1 VFLLCFEGNNFLFEL
16 KIKSRIFL
24 KNGEKIKGW
33 IMKIAI
39 SGKGGVGKTTIA
51 AALIRSFA
59 RTHRLVYAIDGDPD
73 ASLAAA
79 LGIPEEEAARL
90 QPVVEMKELIRS
102 RSGSGAFYVLN
113 PKVDDIIEDYSYRL
127 GNIRFLR
134 MGEIKKGGS
143 ECYCRENTFL
153 HALVSALLLDQD
165 EAVVMDMGA
174 GIEHLTR
181 GTAKG
186 VDLMLVVV
194 EPGRASVNTA
204 RNVLRLS
211 SDLGIKKVRIIG
223 NKIRSAKERDFLVAS
238 FDPGAIIGMIGYD
251 EAIWES
257 AMERPAADVGE
268 GLRKEVENIKERILN
283 GGR

>member
-1 VFLLCFEGNNFLFEL
+1 
-16 KIKSRIFL
+16 
-24 KNGEKIKGW
+24 
-33 IMKIAI
+33 MKIAI

-51 AALIRSFA
+51 AALIKSFA

-79 LGIPEEEAARL
+79 LGIPEEEAGRL
-90 QPVVEMKELIRS
+90 RPVVEMKDLIRA

-113 PKVDDIIEDYSYRL
+113 PKVDDVLEDYSYHL

-153 HALVSALLLDQD
+153 HALVAALLLDQD

-204 RNVLRLS
+204 RNVIKLS
-211 SDLGIKKVRIIG
+211 FDLGIKKVRVIG
-223 NKIRSAKERDFLVAS
+223 NKIRSAQERDFILAS
-238 FDPGAIIGMIGYD
+238 FDPGEIIGMIDFD
-251 EAIWES
+251 EAVWES
-257 AMERPAADVGE
+257 AMKMAAADGGN
-268 GLRKEVENIKERILN
+268 GLRTEVEAIRERILRGAGDGERERGAFFEGQN
-283 GGR
+283 SAAKSRS